1 MLKLEGNKRGIVVG
15 KEKSNK
21 KWITLSVICFLAG
34 VALWLPNLIL
44 QYGYGFWMLTFIIN
58 PLGALFG
65 YLGRSKFGIISNIIM
80 TFSFFI
86 IMFVGNLIEA
96 LFA

>member
-1 MLKLEGNKRGIVVG
+1 ME

-21 KWITLSVICFLAG
+21 KWTILSGICFLVG
-34 VALWLPNLIL
+34 VALWLPNFIL
-44 QYGYGFWMLTFIIN
+44 QYGYGFWILTFIIN
-58 PLGALFG
+58 PVGAVFG
-65 YLGRSKFGIISNIIM
+65 YLGKSKFGIISNIIM

-86 IMFVGNLIEA
+86 IMFVGYLLAA

>member
-1 MLKLEGNKRGIVVG
+1 ME

-21 KWITLSVICFLAG
+21 KWIALSGICFLVG

-44 QYGYGFWMLTFIIN
+44 QYGYFWILTFIIN

-65 YLGRSKFGIISNIIM
+65 YLGRSKIGIISNIIM

-86 IMFVGNLIEA
+86 IMFVGYLIEA
-96 LFA
+96 FLA